1 MPYIYTM
8 KTYKNV
14 IIVAFLLLC
23 SFSIAMA
30 NEEEDDGGLGE
41 ILGDLIAFII
51 GNMVGECLGDKECG
65 SILLPII
72 IIFVAFV
79 MIIYAIMS
87 CCDIYEDYH
96 HYSNERYNRRAAMFG
111 AGVGWGAAKTY
122 FAR

>member
-1 MPYIYTM
+1 MFHNCHTFTM

-23 SFSIAMA
+23 SFSIVMA

-65 SILLPII
+65 AILLPI
-72 IIFVAFV
+72 
-79 MIIYAIMS
+79 IIYAIMS
-87 CCDIYEDYH
+87 CCGLYEDYH